1 MKISI
6 VTISFNQK
14 KYLKQCIDSVLNQ
27 TDCVLEYIVVDP
39 GSTDGSREL
48 IESYGSVITKIFEP
62 DKGPVDGLIKGFE
75 RATGEIF
82 GFVNSDD
89 YLLPHAL
96 MHVTDYF
103 KQHSA
108 EKFVTGLGYSE
119 NATGLQSPIKV
130 RELTQ
135 NNMLHRA
142 AVLFQQATFFRADLY
157 RQVGGFDA
165 DNTTCWDYE
174 LFLKFLISGARH
186 QVMNHDLA
194 VFRLHPE
201 SISGSGRLT
210 SVYLSELDRLFI
222 KYKGRTR
229 GLGDRL
235 YTGVLRLQRELSAF

>member
-48 IESYGSVITKIFEP
+48 IDSYGNVITKIFEP

-96 MHVTDYF
+96 MHVTGYF
-103 KQHSA
+103 NQHSA

-119 NATGLQSPIKV
+119 NATGLQSPIKA

-157 RQVGGFDA
+157 RQVGGFDV